1 MAQHELDILSSL
13 AWPLLFTV
21 VPLLFSWIFGNI
33 YQKKKQEELEVRVE
47 SFGTDNLTTLKSPP
61 TQVSASGLLTANIIM
76 SVSWWQKLVGGIK
89 TIFGGQV
96 QTWDGILAWARKEAM
111 QRLREQAKAEGFD
124 NVINVRLE
132 TSEIQ
137 SSKGRNTA
145 IEILAYGTGIKT

>member
-1 MAQHELDILSSL
+1 MARDELDILFSL

-21 VPLLFSWIFGNI
+21 VTLLFSWIFGNI
-33 YQKKKQEELEVRVE
+33 YQRKKQEELEVRVE

-111 QRLREQAKAEGFD
+111 QRLREQARAGGFD
-124 NVINVRLE
+124 NGINVRLE

-145 IEILAYGTGIKT
+145 VEILAYGTGIKT

>member
-1 MAQHELDILSSL
+1 MARDELDILFSL

-33 YQKKKQEELEVRVE
+33 YQRKKQEELEVRVE

-111 QRLREQAKAEGFD
+111 QRLREQARAEGFD

-145 IEILAYGTGIKT
+145 VEILAYGTGIKT

>member
-1 MAQHELDILSSL
+1 MARDELDILFSL

-21 VPLLFSWIFGNI
+21 VTLLFSWIFGNI
-33 YQKKKQEELEVRVE
+33 YQRKKQEELEVRVE

-111 QRLREQAKAEGFD
+111 QRLREQARAGGFD

-145 IEILAYGTGIKT
+145 VEILAYGTGIKT

>member
-1 MAQHELDILSSL
+1 MQQDEVNLILSVGL
-13 AWPLLFTV
+13 PLLV
-21 VPLLFSWIFGNI
+21 AVGPLLFSWIFGNI
-33 YQKKKQEELEVRVE
+33 YQKKKQEELGARVKA
-47 SFGTDNLTTLKSPP
+47 FGTDNLTTLKAPP
-61 TQVSASGLLTANIIM
+61 AQVSASGLLTANIIM
-76 SVSWWQKLVGGIK
+76 SVSWWQRLVGGLK

-96 QTWDGILAWARKEAM
+96 ETWDRILAWARKEAM
-111 QRLREQAKAEGFD
+111 QRLREQASTKGFD

>member
-61 TQVSASGLLTANIIM
+61 PQVSASGLLTANIIM

>member
-1 MAQHELDILSSL
+1 MQQDVVNLILSVGLSL
-13 AWPLLFTV
+13 LVTV
-21 VPLLFSWIFGNI
+21 GPLLFSWIFGNI
-33 YQKKKQEELEVRVE
+33 YQKKKQEELGVRVKA
-47 SFGTDNLTTLKSPP
+47 FGTDNLTTLKSPP

-89 TIFGGQV
+89 TVFGGQV

-111 QRLREQAKAEGFD
+111 QRLREQARAGGFD

-145 IEILAYGTGIKT
+145 VEILAYGTGIKT